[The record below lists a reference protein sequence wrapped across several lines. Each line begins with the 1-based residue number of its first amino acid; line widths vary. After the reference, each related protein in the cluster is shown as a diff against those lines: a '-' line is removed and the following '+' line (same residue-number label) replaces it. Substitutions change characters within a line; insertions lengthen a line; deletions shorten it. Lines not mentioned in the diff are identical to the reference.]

1 MRDYVCLTNI
11 LVTFIKA
18 FCLDYRKEERF
29 VFSHLAQK
37 LLLCVLGLLLL
48 YLSFQY
54 PCLYTRD

>member
-37 LLLCVLGLLLL
+37 LLLCVRSAFA
-48 YLSFQY
+48 LSEF
-54 PCLYTRD
+54 PISMPIHT

>member
-37 LLLCVLGLLLL
+37 LLLGLLLL